1 MLIAVCGQFRTR
13 DCTKITT
20 FLCCSTR
27 PIIEATT
34 SIKFG
39 CFQASYPELE
49 HQFDKA
55 ELSPYNNLW
64 WNIHD
69 FTPNTTGDGSNWSIL
84 GEFYKVQDFI
94 DLETVNLPENY
105 NLKFDNSTGTQKM
118 SKTCISTN
126 FFHISVPLTI
136 GTRNRYH
143 DNESTLTMIFHDEVQ
158 SERAKKIIESLKS
171 NTDQLELVKS
181 RKLTLDV
188 RVTFKI
194 IFGKAIS
201 KISILGF
208 GC

>member
-1 MLIAVCGQFRTR
+1 MHFH
-13 DCTKITT
+13 
-20 FLCCSTR
+20 
-27 PIIEATT
+27 E
-34 SIKFG
+34 
-39 CFQASYPELE
+39 
-49 HQFDKA
+49 
-55 ELSPYNNLW
+55 
-64 WNIHD
+64 
-69 FTPNTTGDGSNWSIL
+69 
-84 GEFYKVQDFI
+84 
-94 DLETVNLPENY
+94 
-105 NLKFDNSTGTQKM
+105 
-118 SKTCISTN
+118 

-201 KISILGF
+201 KNSILGF